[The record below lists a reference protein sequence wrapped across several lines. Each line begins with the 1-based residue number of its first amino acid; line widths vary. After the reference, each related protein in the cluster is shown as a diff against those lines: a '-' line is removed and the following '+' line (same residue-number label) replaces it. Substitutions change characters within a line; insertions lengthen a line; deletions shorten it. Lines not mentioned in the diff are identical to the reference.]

1 MPALNIIELNVDNKT
16 HSYARVYS
24 SLINDEYQR
33 KRSYASLVALF
44 ALTTMLEKTKNSVQ
58 KSMTLFR
65 QPKLNEEFEIS
76 DFYVNNWHVDVRVLV
91 DGDAVLLP
99 KKHFDNYILPDFYA
113 VVKVDRTLNNAELLG
128 FIDPQTVNKQP
139 LDYHYFSATL
149 DSLIPYNEFLTRVEN
164 QKAVSFDEEEHQKFR
179 EKYLNL
185 LDDELDGETKGSLLR
200 HMFACPMCRTEFCC
214 FTGFE
219 MVSCNMGK
227 YPDLMEDQTLG
238 IVGATAVDSEK
249 YEGKE
254 EVISIVDEDDE
265 EKQEQQSEEIIEDK
279 QQDNDEEQKFEEE
292 LIEAP
297 VEELKEEKA
306 GDEFS
311 TDVFFDDIVP
321 MATSSIFDDDTVSIV
336 EDEPLEDI
344 AILSDEPISQVEE
357 IKDEIVEGDFG
368 ITEDTIDSADL
379 IVEDFE
385 ENASKQMLMA
395 EMPENN
401 LEIDT
406 TSMSEIEDIKEE
418 TVSDILDELFS
429 IDEVYENTAIT
440 EKGVDISPKEE
451 SFIEDISP
459 SEEYVEA
466 YKDEFSDEFDD
477 SKDTDFIE
485 RDLKLVNEP
494 SKDFEYDESLEYQD
508 DPAELEIHGDFETKP
523 QQPQKVETIEN
534 IDIQNVI
541 VDYDEVG
548 NPIYSYITDIPE
560 DQVSNVITE
569 VEDVEDDFDILDEQY
584 ETYSAEEENYNN
596 QTEEIVIKET
606 QEEFDDIDVLSED
619 ENADYSYSDEETTE
633 NYTEQALD
641 DENQEYVS
649 EFDSDE
655 YVDETDESI
664 PKERVS
670 SGNPLAG
677 IVVLL
682 GLVAVLGFGGYA
694 AYQNFI
700 AKDKEPVVETKNV
713 EEEIANAINTEV
725 TPEEEFEEPEEA
737 TIDDVEGEEVVGEQ
751 PEIPTTV
758 PTAVETPIQTPVV
771 PDNLPK
777 LPEVKPTSNNI
788 DLPPLTEKDLLTTKT
803 QANKSIASAFSA
815 NSAPASVKNVNWLCT
830 PQLFTDPTFKA
841 FLQDIDGLLKMN
853 LRKNILNATET
864 PQNQA
869 ISIKMAVDNNG
880 KIEKMIVSESSGS
893 EQIDNIVLQSINESL
908 TGKKSP
914 ILNDGKLK
922 ADRYHLKVV
931 IKL

>member
-1 MPALNIIELNVDNKT
+1 MPALNIVELNVDNKT

-33 KRSYASLVALF
+33 KRAYASLVALY
-44 ALTTMLEKTKNSVQ
+44 ALTGMLEKTKNSVQ

-76 DFYVNNWHVDVRVLV
+76 DFYVNNWHIDVRVLV

-99 KKHFDNYILPDFYA
+99 KKHFENYILPDFYA
-113 VVKVDRTLNNAELLG
+113 VVKVDKNLSNAELLG

-149 DSLIPYNEFLTRVEN
+149 DSLISYNEFLTRIEN
-164 QKAVSFDEEEHQKFR
+164 QKAVSFAEEEHQKFR

-185 LDDELDGETKGSLLR
+185 LDDELDNETKGSLLR

-227 YPDLMEDQTLG
+227 YPELMEDQTLG

-254 EVISIVDEDDE
+254 EVISIVDEENE
-265 EKQEQQSEEIIEDK
+265 EIVEEENQEKEDNQQAEEQQVIDDVVEET
-279 QQDNDEEQKFEEE
+279 EELLEEE
-292 LIEAP
+292 PI
-297 VEELKEEKA
+297 
-306 GDEFS
+306 S
-311 TDVFFDDIVP
+311 TDVFLDDIVGMP
-321 MATSSIFDDDTVSIV
+321 SNKIV
-336 EDEPLEDI
+336 EDEPLDNLS
-344 AILSDEPISQVEE
+344 ILTDEPISQVEE
-357 IKDEIVEGDFG
+357 IKDEIIEDDFG
-368 ITEDTIDSADL
+368 IIEDTVDSADL

-385 ENASKQMLMA
+385 ENSNKQILMA

-406 TSMSEIEDIKEE
+406 TPVSEIQEIKEE

-429 IDEVYENTAIT
+429 IDEVYEDTVIP
-440 EKGVDISPKEE
+440 EKGVDINPKEE
-451 SFIEDISP
+451 SFIEEIAP
-459 SEEYVEA
+459 SEEYVET
-466 YKDEFSDEFDD
+466 YKDEFSDDFDD
-477 SKDTDFIE
+477 AKDTDFIE
-485 RDLKLVNEP
+485 RDLKIMNDFSSE
-494 SKDFEYDESLEYQD
+494 FEYDDDLEYKD
-508 DPAELEIHGDFETKP
+508 EPAELEIHGNFEEKP
-523 QQPQKVETIEN
+523 SQPKKIEPIEN

-560 DQVSNVITE
+560 EQMTNVASE
-569 VEDVEDDFDILDEQY
+569 VEEVDDYDILDEQY
-584 ETYSAEEENYNN
+584 ETYTAMEEENYNSQADEVIN
-596 QTEEIVIKET
+596 QEPQEYEAIDENYDDVDVVP
-606 QEEFDDIDVLSED
+606 QEETIDASYQEEGNIDDYSED
-619 ENADYSYSDEETTE
+619 ALEEN
-633 NYTEQALD
+633 
-641 DENQEYVS
+641 NQEYSS
-649 EFDSDE
+649 EFDADD
-655 YVDETDESI
+655 YIDETDESI
-664 PKERVS
+664 PEERIVS
-670 SGNPLAG
+670 GGNPLVA

-682 GLVAVLGFGGYA
+682 GLIVGLAFGGYSL
-694 AYQNFI
+694 YQNFV
-700 AKDKEPVVETKNV
+700 AKDKKEVVETKNV
-713 EEEIANAINTEV
+713 EEVSNVIATEL
-725 TPEEEFEEPEEA
+725 TEEELPQ
-737 TIDDVEGEEVVGEQ
+737 TEGEIVEQTSQENLEVQEENAPVVQ
-751 PEIPTTV
+751 APV
-758 PTAVETPIQTPVV
+758 ASSTPTPVV
-771 PDNLPK
+771 PEGLPK

-788 DLPPLTEKDLLTTKT
+788 DLPPLTEKDLLATKS

-830 PQLFTDPTFKA
+830 PQLFTDATFKS

-864 PQNQA
+864 PKNQTM
-869 ISIKMAVDNNG
+869 SVKMAVDNNG
-880 KIEKMIVSESSGS
+880 KIEKMMIAESSGS

-908 TGKKSP
+908 TGKNSP